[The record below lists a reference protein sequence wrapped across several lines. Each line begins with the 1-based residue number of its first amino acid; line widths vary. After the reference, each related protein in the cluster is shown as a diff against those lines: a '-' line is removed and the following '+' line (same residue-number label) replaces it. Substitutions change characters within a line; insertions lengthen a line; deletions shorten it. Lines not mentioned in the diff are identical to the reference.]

1 MVNGNK
7 QGIKEYIL
15 DELGKLEDIVT
26 DKGVVAHPEIID
38 LIVKTTSKINR
49 EISVA
54 INRKGK
60 VIDISIGDSNTAS
73 LPNIGESKNRL
84 CGIRIIHTHP
94 NSTSRL
100 SNVDIS
106 ALITLRLDTMV
117 AIGIED
123 GEVNGVSFGFCKF
136 INEELSYETTV
147 PLELDVALE
156 YDLTQKFEQIEKEFR
171 DNEIEEDNIE
181 KAIIVGIDTDESL
194 EELRELADAC
204 DIKVVEKVFQKKNQ
218 TDNAYFIGSGKVKEL
233 GLLKQVKNAN
243 LIIFDEEL
251 SGIQAKNLEDSL
263 GCRVIDRTVLI
274 LEIFARRAR
283 TREAKIQVTLARL
296 KYENSRLIGYGTMLS
311 RQGGGGNTRGAGEQK
326 LELDKRKIRETIH
339 MLKAELE
346 KIQKTKDIQRSQRN
360 KSGIPK
366 VSLVGY
372 TNVGKSTL
380 RNLLV
385 DLYSDD
391 NSVQKEHVLSQD
403 MLFAT
408 LDTTVRTFQ
417 LPDKRVV
424 SLTDTIGFIRKL
436 PHHLVESFKSTLDEV
451 IYSDLII
458 HVVDASSETAISQI
472 VAVERVLGEL
482 KCMDKP
488 MFLLLNKSDL
498 ATEKQ
503 LEDLKRIFKHY
514 TSIEVSASKQTNI
527 DLLLNT
533 IIAFI
538 PREEKELEMLIPY
551 DKSTLVSSLYKN
563 SQVLETEHL
572 ENGTKIKALVSDEIA
587 EKYKE
592 YIIK

>member
-194 EELRELADAC
+194 EELRE
-204 DIKVVEKVFQKKNQ
+204 
-218 TDNAYFIGSGKVKEL
+218 
-233 GLLKQVKNAN
+233 
-243 LIIFDEEL
+243 
-251 SGIQAKNLEDSL
+251 
-263 GCRVIDRTVLI
+263 
-274 LEIFARRAR
+274 
-283 TREAKIQVTLARL
+283 
-296 KYENSRLIGYGTMLS
+296 
-311 RQGGGGNTRGAGEQK
+311 
-326 LELDKRKIRETIH
+326 
-339 MLKAELE
+339 
-346 KIQKTKDIQRSQRN
+346 
-360 KSGIPK
+360 
-366 VSLVGY
+366 
-372 TNVGKSTL
+372 
-380 RNLLV
+380 
-385 DLYSDD
+385 
-391 NSVQKEHVLSQD
+391 
-403 MLFAT
+403 
-408 LDTTVRTFQ
+408 
-417 LPDKRVV
+417 
-424 SLTDTIGFIRKL
+424 
-436 PHHLVESFKSTLDEV
+436 
-451 IYSDLII
+451 
-458 HVVDASSETAISQI
+458 
-472 VAVERVLGEL
+472 
-482 KCMDKP
+482 
-488 MFLLLNKSDL
+488 
-498 ATEKQ
+498 
-503 LEDLKRIFKHY
+503 
-514 TSIEVSASKQTNI
+514 
-527 DLLLNT
+527 
-533 IIAFI
+533 
-538 PREEKELEMLIPY
+538 
-551 DKSTLVSSLYKN
+551 
-563 SQVLETEHL
+563 
-572 ENGTKIKALVSDEIA
+572 
-587 EKYKE
+587 
-592 YIIK
+592 

>member
-1 MVNGNK
+1 
-7 QGIKEYIL
+7 
-15 DELGKLEDIVT
+15 
-26 DKGVVAHPEIID
+26 
-38 LIVKTTSKINR
+38 
-49 EISVA
+49 
-54 INRKGK
+54 
-60 VIDISIGDSNTAS
+60 
-73 LPNIGESKNRL
+73 
-84 CGIRIIHTHP
+84 
-94 NSTSRL
+94 
-100 SNVDIS
+100 
-106 ALITLRLDTMV
+106 
-117 AIGIED
+117 
-123 GEVNGVSFGFCKF
+123 
-136 INEELSYETTV
+136 
-147 PLELDVALE
+147 
-156 YDLTQKFEQIEKEFR
+156 
-171 DNEIEEDNIE
+171 
-181 KAIIVGIDTDESL
+181 
-194 EELRELADAC
+194 
-204 DIKVVEKVFQKKNQ
+204 
-218 TDNAYFIGSGKVKEL
+218 
-233 GLLKQVKNAN
+233 
-243 LIIFDEEL
+243 
-251 SGIQAKNLEDSL
+251 
-263 GCRVIDRTVLI
+263 
-274 LEIFARRAR
+274 
-283 TREAKIQVTLARL
+283 
-296 KYENSRLIGYGTMLS
+296 
-311 RQGGGGNTRGAGEQK
+311 
-326 LELDKRKIRETIH
+326 
-339 MLKAELE
+339 
-346 KIQKTKDIQRSQRN
+346 
-360 KSGIPK
+360 
-366 VSLVGY
+366 
-372 TNVGKSTL
+372 
-380 RNLLV
+380 
-385 DLYSDD
+385 
-391 NSVQKEHVLSQD
+391 

-514 TSIEVSASKQTNI
+514 TSIEVSAAKQTNI